1 LNINKLPIVLF
12 NGTVAT
18 TNGVYRVSDI
28 DVDSAMR
35 LVKEYQYISAIG
47 HEATAEI
54 MTELLGVKISF
65 NRIQFKQEVTQIAIV
80 FKLNE
85 RPIEGA
91 VLSKGEIIKVGYSL
105 KLMER
110 LE

>member
-1 LNINKLPIVLF
+1 
-12 NGTVAT
+12 
-18 TNGVYRVSDI
+18 
-28 DVDSAMR
+28 
-35 LVKEYQYISAIG
+35 
-47 HEATAEI
+47 